1 MVVGVIEFVKSVE
14 IFSYSAVLYGSHKPS
29 IEIIPAGRM
38 ALRLGV
44 RLPFCPKGWSV
55 NEIVVSQLDGS
66 SGSWLSILAEVAD
79 GE

>member
-1 MVVGVIEFVKSVE
+1 MAAGVIEFVKSVV

-44 RLPFCPKGWSV
+44 RLPLCSKGWPV
-55 NEIVVSQLDGS
+55 NEIVASQLDGS
-66 SGSWLSILAEVAD
+66 RGSRLSILAEVAA